1 MSSAYLGFSIYFL
14 SIVSCN
20 LQTAT
25 VLLLRFQFGFL
36 LFIYFSCLIVIA
48 MTFNA
53 MLNKSGKSGHLGF
66 LSASGPKVSDCMALE
81 VLELVF

>member
-1 MSSAYLGFSIYFL
+1 M
-14 SIVSCN
+14 
-20 LQTAT
+20 
-25 VLLLRFQFGFL
+25 
-36 LFIYFSCLIVIA
+36 A